1 MVRMPRPALPSDDL
15 YARLGVPADAS
26 VEAIEIAWRG
36 LLRRHHPD
44 VAGDEGLEVA
54 KRINVAHDWLSDP
67 ALRARYDRE
76 RGLRHAIGPRGDAHG
91 GRWHARS
98 PGADDA
104 PPAWSRSASR
114 TRPPD
119 PDAAIRRFLER
130 IATLTPTDID
140 RLALAEPPPIAFG
153 ATIRRFLPPAQRAAL
168 DEVEA
173 RIAATLPPAADRPTI
188 RDAID
193 GYATELVL
201 GSFLDEL
208 LTEPFRS
215 RAHERL
221 TRGWDAAVDR
231 PRYGPNGAGVEAFLR
246 RLGGLDA
253 TGVAR
258 LAATGVGTVARGP
271 MAGRPHARGRRRP
284 ARLIRPG
291 RPGCAVR
298 HPGRGG
304 RPAATPGPSRG
315 RPPGAPARPASC
327 VRARGLRGPDGTVA
341 SLAAAGGRAAGPRA
355 ASDRR
360 AMSPMRPTNRNVR
373 GASTL
378 YGMLGTWTT

>member
-1 MVRMPRPALPSDDL
+1 MVRMPRPPLPSDDL

-76 RGLRHAIGPRGDAHG
+76 RGLRHAVGPRGDGQG

-98 PGADDA
+98 HEASDGDA
-104 PPAWSRSASR
+104 PPRSQPGSRP
-114 TRPPD
+114 RPHD

-130 IATLTPTDID
+130 VATLTPTDVD
-140 RLALAEPPPIAFG
+140 RLVLAEPPPIAFG
-153 ATIRRFLPPAQRAAL
+153 ATIRRFLPPAQRTAL
-168 DEVEA
+168 DDVEA
-173 RIAATLPPAADRPTI
+173 RIAATLPPGADRPTI

-231 PRYGPNGAGVEAFLR
+231 PRYGPNGPGVEAFLR
-246 RLGGLDA
+246 RLGGLDP

-258 LAATGVGTVARGP
+258 LASTGVGLSAEDPWPGGLTPEDDDGLRVSSAL
-271 MAGRPHARGRRRP
+271 AGRDAQAVIPSGADGPAPPRARRAAARLAHLLVLRHAFAPATFADQTAPWRPWLLPPDAPPARVRRP
-284 ARLIRPG
+284 AR
-291 RPGCAVR
+291 
-298 HPGRGG
+298 
-304 RPAATPGPSRG
+304 S
-315 RPPGAPARPASC
+315 S
-327 VRARGLRGPDGTVA
+327 
-341 SLAAAGGRAAGPRA
+341 
-355 ASDRR
+355 
-360 AMSPMRPTNRNVR
+360 
-373 GASTL
+373 
-378 YGMLGTWTT
+378 